1 MAIRC
6 SASACRTIQIFSR
19 TRMTMRCGDA
29 SYKLYANNASEFRAL
44 NERI

>member
-19 TRMTMRCGDA
+19 IRMTMRCGDA
-29 SYKLYANNASEFRAL
+29 SYKPYTNNAAEFRAL
-44 NERI
+44 NARS